1 MTKVHG
7 EGLWLS
13 SLMSVWKYTAGLLIV
28 NLSVFLRQ
36 LSALKKSC
44 QCSQAIMRQ

>member
-13 SLMSVWKYTAGLLIV
+13 VWKYTTGLLIV